1 MMRAVAVLLLGA
13 CASAFNVQAPSGGI
27 ARTRSPQ
34 PAMQFFKGAGK
45 AEAGVPRGWKK
56 VASESRPG
64 QFSYLNLKT
73 GQKYD
78 KLPTSGAFY
87 DDEQDT
93 TYNKDRAWDPFAAE
107 KRAANFRS
115 DVEAAGFNDDGEDLA
130 NTGGGIYV
138 ALIPFLAFVI
148 AYSSGLF
155 SFGYDKGNF

>member
-1 MMRAVAVLLLGA
+1 MMRAIAVLLLGA
-13 CASAFNVQAPSGGI
+13 CVSAFNVQAPRGGI
-27 ARTRSPQ
+27 ARPRCAQ

-45 AEAGVPRGWKK
+45 QEAGVPRGWKK
-56 VASESRPG
+56 VPSESRPG

-78 KLPTSGAFY
+78 RLPKSGAFY

-93 TYNKDRAWDPFAAE
+93 TYSKDANWDPFAFE
-107 KRAANFRS
+107 KRASNFRS

-138 ALIPFLAFVI
+138 ALLPFLALVI
-148 AYSSGLF
+148 AYSTGLF
-155 SFGYDKGNF
+155 SFGYEKGNF